1 MKKVFYTFCFLITGL
16 MSTIPL
22 SAQSITITEADGATA
37 SGCGSTPGVTVTS
50 SNLTINILADIIL
63 PAGVTITQINIF
75 HQYGDFNNNTPLV
88 TTNFTQNI
96 ESNVNGMTLDYDFV
110 LDNTVFDGAGS
121 PNNIIQVRL
130 ITNDPNNG
138 NVGCSINISVVEPL
152 PVELTSFDGKETG
165 KTNTLTWQT
174 ASELNNSHFEVERS
188 LDGNNFRQIGNVHG
202 NGTSVYKIDYQFED
216 HNPVA
221 QSYYRLKQVDYDGK
235 FEYSD
240 IISINSRNHKSD
252 ITSIFPNPISDIL
265 NVSYSSETI
274 EELTF
279 KVVDLTGRVLFSKI
293 NLMENGNNVLELDC
307 KTLPKGSY
315 FLILQSDS
323 VNQSKLFLKQ

>member
-1 MKKVFYTFCFLITGL
+1 MKKVFYIFCFLITGL

-22 SAQSITITEADGATA
+22 SAQSITITEADGLTV
-37 SGCGSTPGVTVTS
+37 SGCDSTPGVTVDS
-50 SNLTINILADIIL
+50 SNLTINILADIVL
-63 PAGVTITQINIF
+63 PSGVTITQINIF
-75 HQYGDFNNNTPLV
+75 HQYGTFGNLT
-88 TTNFTQNI
+88 TTNFTGNI
-96 ESNVNGMTLDYDFV
+96 DPTSDGMTLNYNFV
-110 LDNTVFDGAGS
+110 LDNTVFDGDGS
-121 PNNIIQVRL
+121 PVNLIQVRL
-130 ITNDPNNG
+130 ITDDPNNG
-138 NVGCSINISVVEPL
+138 NVGCSIFISVNAPL

-221 QSYYRLKQVDYDGK
+221 QSYYRLKQVDYDEK

-240 IISINSRNHKSD
+240 IIVINSRNHKPD
-252 ITSIFPNPISDIL
+252 ITSIFPNPTSDIL